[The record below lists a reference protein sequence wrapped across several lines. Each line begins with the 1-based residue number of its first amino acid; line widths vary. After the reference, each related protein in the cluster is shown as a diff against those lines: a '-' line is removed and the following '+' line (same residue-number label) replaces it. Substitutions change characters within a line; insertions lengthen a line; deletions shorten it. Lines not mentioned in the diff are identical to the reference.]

1 MLAVALLSAAPLTA
15 PLRAQSS
22 GTVKRSTEFLLE
34 PGGAV
39 LASVPAGTEL
49 KLAGKTRG
57 EWTEASLNGWIY
69 TPSTDHSSRKGFDL
83 VVTPKDGENLRVAPN
98 KDVVA
103 RLRTGMLLERIG
115 SRGKWSEVRR
125 LGWVPTSAL
134 SAASGGA
141 VAKAPAA
148 KATTAKPPAAKRSP
162 AKAAPATADAAGYAP
177 SDTPAGTEPDSL
189 AADRIEVAHG
199 TQLFVTPGATAVGAL
214 QPGLSGRVLA
224 RSGDWVRVQL
234 EGWVRAADLQNST
247 AGVLRGV
254 TAEEIRADPGRYI
267 GKTVEWQVQLIA
279 VQTADELRPEMPSGQ
294 PYLLTRGPLPE
305 SGFVYVMI
313 DPAQADR
320 FRALAPLQALT
331 IRAVVR
337 ASRTKYLET
346 PVVELLRADPTPAP

>member
-1 MLAVALLSAAPLTA
+1 VLAVALLSAAPLGA
-15 PLRAQSS
+15 PLWAQSS
-22 GTVKRSTEFLLE
+22 GTVARSTEFLLE

-39 LASVPAGTEL
+39 LASIPAGTEL

-57 EWTEASLNGWIY
+57 EWTEASLGGWIF

-125 LGWVPTSAL
+125 LGWIPTSAL
-134 SAASGGA
+134 SAAPGGA

-148 KATTAKPPAAKRSP
+148 KPSTAKRPAAKRPPST
-162 AKAAPATADAAGYAP
+162 AAPAGDAAGYAP
-177 SDTPAGTEPDSL
+177 SDTPADNAPDSL

-199 TQLFVTPGATAVGAL
+199 TQLFVTPGSTAVGAL

-254 TAEEIRADPGRYI
+254 TAEEIRADPGRFV

-320 FRALAPLQALT
+320 FRALAPLQGLT